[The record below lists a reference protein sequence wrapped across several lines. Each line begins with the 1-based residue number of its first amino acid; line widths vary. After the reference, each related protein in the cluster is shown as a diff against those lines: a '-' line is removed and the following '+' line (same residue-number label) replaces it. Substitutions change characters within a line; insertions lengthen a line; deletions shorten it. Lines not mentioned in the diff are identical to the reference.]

1 MEEKTLMNRIGEWH
15 QKLADWAHTD
25 EQLPTW
31 KVVFRST
38 IYVLVNVVLEFVLI
52 WGVFMTFIMLFGR
65 FFVKDDFEE

>member
-31 KVVFRST
+31 KVIFRST
-38 IYVLVNVVLEFVLI
+38 VYVLVNTLLEFVFI
-52 WGVFMTFIMLFGR
+52 WGAFMTFVMLFGR
-65 FFVKDDFEE
+65 FFVKDEFDE